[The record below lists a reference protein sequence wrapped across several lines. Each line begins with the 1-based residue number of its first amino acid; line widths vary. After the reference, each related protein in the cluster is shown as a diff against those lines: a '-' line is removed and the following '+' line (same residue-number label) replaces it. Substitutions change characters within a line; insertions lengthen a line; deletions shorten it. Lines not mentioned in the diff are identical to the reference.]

1 MNIILKR
8 RLYKQIKIFAGKKK
22 LAKIYFKDLLK
33 YYVDSN
39 ADLIKY
45 TEYYKK
51 INNEFK

>member
-1 MNIILKR
+1 MNIILRR

-33 YYVDSN
+33 YVNSN